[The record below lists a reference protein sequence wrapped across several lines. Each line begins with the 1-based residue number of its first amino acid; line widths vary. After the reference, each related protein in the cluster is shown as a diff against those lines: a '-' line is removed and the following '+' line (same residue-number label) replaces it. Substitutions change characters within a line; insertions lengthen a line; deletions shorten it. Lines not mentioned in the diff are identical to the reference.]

1 MRMRSTILLG
11 AAALVGSTLA
21 ASAQSSGYYDRYG
34 GGPPGSSPSEM
45 QQTNDLNQQGING
58 TYQSPSTLN
67 GEQSAQA
74 APANEQTTGAAQG
87 PYGSQQMQY
96 TQPPNQY
103 PNNPEGDT
111 PANQGRQP
119 YYSSQTQYSGPP
131 SQYDAQQQQY
141 QGQMQQYRDQQQRYS
156 NDRARYMRN
165 LRDYDIAQYEWS
177 YPAPYVYHYGSGYGL
192 RPLYL
197 IAEPSQQ
204 LSQAPVEGPGGR
216 WVGRVRNVEI
226 GPDGRPVR
234 VEVALNRRVSVWVS
248 PGDLRFD
255 PAEGILYT
263 DLSRGEL
270 WGMPGATIESG
281 PL

>member
-1 MRMRSTILLG
+1 MRMRTTILLG

-21 ASAQSSGYYDRYG
+21 ASAQSSGDSDRYG
-34 GGPPGSSPSEM
+34 GGPAGSSPSEM
-45 QQTNDLNQQGING
+45 QQTNDLNQQAVNG
-58 TYQSPSTLN
+58 TYQSPGALN
-67 GEQSAQA
+67 GQQSAQN
-74 APANEQTTGAAQG
+74 APASEQPGGTQG
-87 PYGSQQMQY
+87 PYAPQQMQY
-96 TQPPNQY
+96 TQPPNRY
-103 PNNPEGDT
+103 PNSSEDDT
-111 PANQGRQP
+111 NQSQRP
-119 YYSSQTQYSGPP
+119 YYPSQTQYSGPP

-141 QGQMQQYRDQQQRYS
+141 QGQMQQYRDQQDRYRY
-156 NDRARYMRN
+156 DRDRYMRN

-177 YPAPYVYHYGSGYGL
+177 YPAPYVYHYGTGNGL
-192 RPLYL
+192 RQLYL

-226 GPDGRPVR
+226 GPDGRPFR

-270 WGMPGATIESG
+270 WSMPGATIESA